1 MLAIAVA
8 VYVAHR
14 PTVKLR
20 THLTVH
26 ELLLKV
32 IQMMEQMATPLCL
45 SHQYLLLAVM
55 AVMAVITMITHPPQ
69 RLMMTLNLQ

>member
-32 IQMMEQMATPLCL
+32 IQMMEQMATTLCL

-55 AVMAVITMITHPPQ
+55 AAVMAVITMITHPQ